1 MKKIVIASVI
11 SAVVALAVGAGA
23 GWGVYRVMGNFS
35 GGRTAAVNEESD
47 AKASPDIMDDS
58 SSIFVSLP
66 ETIVTLHDNE
76 GDDHYMLAELVMVAE
91 NDKDAEKIKKEEP
104 LYQSITVNQ
113 LSDMKY
119 EDIRALKIS
128 DLRKTVSETLKKE
141 LTMRKMATPYK
152 DILVKKVVFQ

>member
-11 SAVVALAVGAGA
+11 SAVVALSVGAGA
-23 GWGVYRVMGNFS
+23 GWGVYRAMGGTTS
-35 GGRTAAVNEESD
+35 S
-47 AKASPDIMDDS
+47 AKVAETHAENTSPDAQDDS
-58 SSIFVSLP
+58 TSIFVSLP
-66 ETIVTLHDNE
+66 ETVVTLHD
-76 GDDHYMLAELVMVAE
+76 GDGEDHYMLAELVMVAE
-91 NDKDAEKIKKEEP
+91 TDKDAEKIKKEEP

-128 DLRKTVSETLKKE
+128 DIRKTVAETLQKE
-141 LTMRKMATPYK
+141 LAMRKMATPYK